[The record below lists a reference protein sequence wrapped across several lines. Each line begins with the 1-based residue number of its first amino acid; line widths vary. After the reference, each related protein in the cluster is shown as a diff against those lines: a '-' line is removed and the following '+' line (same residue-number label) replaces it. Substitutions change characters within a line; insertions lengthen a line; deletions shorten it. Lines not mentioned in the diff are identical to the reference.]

1 MEYWGRRCC
10 CYIII
15 THTHIYI
22 YIGWVEED
30 CAFFFLVV
38 CLLWL
43 RGNKVETDKTRQSV
57 SERTEP
63 KASFAS
69 STVYVCGKW
78 KGVRGGGGGG
88 SLVGSQAQEGEEEEE
103 EKWNRRRRTWI
114 YPSHIYG
121 SIDIRRQEENIDNRG
136 GKEEKKRKNGTDTGR
151 RQRQRKSKRCMTCK
165 STCRPNTI
173 NQHSFRSEDRREPP
187 QCCCCFSSSLHH
199 SLASTRRERER
210 GENFGLQFSCA
221 LRDMQMPTW
230 GEDDARC
237 LMPSAPETKES
248 GTHHPSAP
256 FLVLADSPKQ
266 MVGHHTLVGSSP
278 TRLLI
283 FFCFLLSSHQCR
295 RPIDAVSLVRLL
307 STVGYYGRALH
318 TQQHPVAAS
327 TILLLLLL
335 RGDLNANS
343 TATVTGVSA
352 ETLSAWWSILT
363 AKNRWDM
370 CFFFVFVF

>member
-1 MEYWGRRCC
+1 MCC
-10 CYIII
+10 CCCCCCCHRRRWVRVFLFSIYLYLFVCVGSSRIVCRYRKPTGFPQPETCHTTQSSRGILGATMLLLHHHH

-103 EKWNRRRRTWI
+103 EEKWNRRRRTWI

-136 GKEEKKRKNGTDTGR
+136 GKEEKKRKEKTE
-151 RQRQRKSKRCMTCK
+151 Q
-165 STCRPNTI
+165 
-173 NQHSFRSEDRREPP
+173 
-187 QCCCCFSSSLHH
+187 
-199 SLASTRRERER
+199 TRAEGKGRER
-210 GENFGLQFSCA
+210 A
-221 LRDMQMPTW
+221 
-230 GEDDARC
+230 
-237 LMPSAPETKES
+237 SA
-248 GTHHPSAP
+248 
-256 FLVLADSPKQ
+256 V
-266 MVGHHTLVGSSP
+266 
-278 TRLLI
+278 
-283 FFCFLLSSHQCR
+283 
-295 RPIDAVSLVRLL
+295 
-307 STVGYYGRALH
+307 
-318 TQQHPVAAS
+318 
-327 TILLLLLL
+327 
-335 RGDLNANS
+335 
-343 TATVTGVSA
+343 
-352 ETLSAWWSILT
+352 
-363 AKNRWDM
+363 
-370 CFFFVFVF
+370 

>member
-22 YIGWVEED
+22 YRLGRRRLCVFFSCCLFVVVE
-30 CAFFFLVV
+30 
-38 CLLWL
+38 
-43 RGNKVETDKTRQSV
+43 GNKVETDKTRQSV

-88 SLVGSQAQEGEEEEE
+88 SLVGSQAQEGEEEE
-103 EKWNRRRRTWI
+103 KWNRRRTWI

-187 QCCCCFSSSLHH
+187 QCCCCFSSSLPWP
-199 SLASTRRERER
+199 AQDERER

-221 LRDMQMPTW
+221 LREMQMPTW
-230 GEDDARC
+230 VEDDARC

-278 TRLLI
+278 TRLPT
-283 FFCFLLSSHQCR
+283 FFLFSSLFSPVSAANR
-295 RPIDAVSLVRLL
+295 RRFSGPSTFYCRLL
-307 STVGYYGRALH
+307 W
-318 TQQHPVAAS
+318 Q
-327 TILLLLLL
+327 
-335 RGDLNANS
+335 
-343 TATVTGVSA
+343 
-352 ETLSAWWSILT
+352 SIAYT
-363 AKNRWDM
+363 TTSSSG
-370 CFFFVFVF
+370 